1 MLGFRMEEISELID
15 NINIITRVNCVL
27 YDRNFR
33 ILHNYKDSM
42 CRFCSKVRE
51 DEVCQQR
58 CLKSDMQGFAEA
70 LKKKGPYRYRCHMG
84 LTETVTPILYE
95 DMVVGFMM
103 VGQNLLQEDA
113 AYVRERVEACADG
126 ERKAALLRELD
137 DMRFTT
143 DAELCAM
150 TNVVEM
156 CVSYLYMKKLIRI
169 KETPLPLLLK
179 QHIETHLGESL
190 DVKALCKEFNISK
203 SGLYLVAKE
212 AFGQG
217 VTEYVRQQ
225 RMERA
230 KELLAETS
238 APVSD
243 VADLVGYA
251 DTNYF
256 TKVFK
261 KHTSHTPTSWRREA
275 QRIKK

>member
-1 MLGFRMEEISELID
+1 MLGFHMEEISELID

-27 YDRNFR
+27 YDKDFH

-42 CRFCSKVRE
+42 CCFCSKVRE
-51 DEVCQQR
+51 DEGCRRR
-58 CLKSDMQGFAEA
+58 CLESDMRGFAEA

-95 DMVVGFMM
+95 DMVVGYMM
-103 VGQNLLQEDA
+103 VGQNLLREDA
-113 AYVRERVEACADG
+113 ERVRAAVRACPNAVHRA
-126 ERKAALLRELD
+126 ELLRELD
-137 DMRFTT
+137 NMRYTT

-150 TNVVEM
+150 NKVVEM

-179 QHIETHLGESL
+179 QYIETHLADPL
-190 DVKALCKEFNISK
+190 DVKSLCREFNMSK
-203 SGLYLVAKE
+203 SGLYLLARE
-212 AFGQG
+212 ALGQG
-217 VTEYVRQQ
+217 VTEYVRER

-230 KELLAETS
+230 KELLTETS
-238 APVSD
+238 ISVSD
-243 VADLVGYA
+243 VADLVGYG

-261 KHTSHTPTSWRREA
+261 KHTAHTPSAWRREA
-275 QRIKK
+275 QRVKK

>member
-15 NINIITRVNCVL
+15 NVNIITRVNCVL
-27 YDRNFR
+27 YDKDFH
-33 ILHNYKDSM
+33 ILHNSKDSM

-51 DEVCQQR
+51 DEACRRR
-58 CLKSDMQGFAEA
+58 CLESDMRGFTEA

-103 VGQNLLQEDA
+103 VGQNLLREDA
-113 AYVRERVEACADG
+113 ERVRANVAACADARRR
-126 ERKAALLRELD
+126 EALLHELSQ
-137 DMRFTT
+137 MRYTT

-150 TNVVEM
+150 TKVVEM

-179 QHIETHLGESL
+179 QYIETHLSEPL
-190 DVKALCKEFNISK
+190 DVKSLCREFNMSK
-203 SGLYLVAKE
+203 SGLYLLSRE
-212 AFGQG
+212 ALGQG
-217 VTEYVRQQ
+217 VTEYVRER

-230 KELLAETS
+230 KELLVETAAS
-238 APVSD
+238 VSD
-243 VADLVGYA
+243 VADLVGYG

-261 KHTSHTPTSWRREA
+261 KHTSFTPSAWRREA
-275 QRIKK
+275 QRTKK